1 MKCDHDG
8 YRIETFEMGRGLWH
22 ARIQR
27 ADLKP
32 VLLDG
37 VLLSVLEVGFA
48 WSSPDEAVAHARTRI
63 DHFKNRYAT
72 AGSGPPVELAA
83 AH

>member
-8 YRIETFEMGRGLWH
+8 YSIECFEIGRGLWH

-32 VLLDG
+32 VILDG
-37 VLLSVLEVGFA
+37 VLLPALEVGFA
-48 WSSPDEAVAHARTRI
+48 WSNPDDAVAHARTQI
-63 DHFKNRYAT
+63 DHFKNRFAT
-72 AGSGPPVELAA
+72 AASVPQVEHSA